1 MTMSNVSSRVQSRS
15 HSQHPRDTIRE
26 ISEKQEREL
35 VTNYMRKIEQSESRV
50 LMKEIDNERRIQTSK
65 NSRVKCLVEQ
75 RNRI

>member
-1 MTMSNVSSRVQSRS
+1 MSNVSSRVQNRS
-15 HSQHPRDTIRE
+15 HSQHQRDTIRE

-75 RNRI
+75 RNRM